1 MKIVI
6 NEATIIFEGSMG
18 ELKDL
23 NDEKTKNKVINAL
36 GGIKYGVN
44 HYFVPT
50 IQPYQPQMQQPIQ
63 QQQYQQPMQPI
74 MQQQPIQQQQYPQQ
88 IPQQQVVEKGKN
100 KGKPPVAMS
109 F

>member
-6 NEATIIFEGSMG
+6 NETTIIFEGSMG

-44 HYFVPT
+44 NYGVP
-50 IQPYQPQMQQPIQ
+50 QPVY
-63 QQQYQQPMQPI
+63 QQQYQLPMQPQ

>member
-1 MKIVI
+1 MKLCI
-6 NEATIIFEGSMG
+6 NENTIIFEGNMG

-36 GGIKYGVN
+36 GSIKFGVN
-44 HYFVPT
+44 NFFVPPP
-50 IQPYQPQMQQPIQ
+50 QPIYQQQYQQIPQQMQQPIQ
-63 QQQYQQPMQPI
+63 QP
-74 MQQQPIQQQQYPQQ
+74 QYPQQ
-88 IPQQQVVEKGKN
+88 VAQQIPQPIVEKGKN